1 MHLPFYVG
9 QSAGGGGFTNAT
21 ERLRIDSAGNM
32 GLGVT
37 PIAPGNT
44 ALHIGETTSGDP
56 VRLHMTTAN
65 TGHTAS
71 DGFTLSIDGSSS
83 VVNLIQRE
91 NAAIQIYTNNAERV

>member
-1 MHLPFYVG
+1 
-9 QSAGGGGFTNAT
+9 
-21 ERLRIDSAGNM
+21 M

-83 VVNLIQRE
+83 AVNLIQRE
-91 NAAIQIYTNNAERV
+91 NAAIQIYTNNAERSRIDMME